1 MSNFREDALRRI
13 RQDADFDDVVVE
25 GGINGIGAY
34 RDLAL
39 QELRVLLVERNDCA
53 SGCSAAPSRMIHG
66 GLRYLENASS
76 ASFESR

>member
-1 MSNFREDALRRI
+1 M
-13 RQDADFDDVVVE
+13 
-25 GGINGIGAY
+25 
-34 RDLAL
+34 
-39 QELRVLLVERNDCA
+39 LLVERNDCA